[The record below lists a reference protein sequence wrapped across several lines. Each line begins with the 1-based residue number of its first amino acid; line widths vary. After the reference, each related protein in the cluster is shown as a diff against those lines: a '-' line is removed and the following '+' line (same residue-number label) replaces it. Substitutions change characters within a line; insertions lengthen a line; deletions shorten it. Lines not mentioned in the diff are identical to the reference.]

1 MDKLESMN
9 AFAKVVA
16 AGSYAEAARRLGLTR
31 SAVSKA
37 VMELERLLGARLLD
51 RTTRRVT
58 PTEAGLAYYERCVSI
73 LADVEETEIQVS
85 RLGLPPMHAPDF
97 AVTAMCQ
104 KPAGWTR
111 TGAGDWIC
119 TLVWRDPDRRTVHDT
134 YDLAV
139 TTDGCYTAT
148 IEGESLGGPTL
159 KALGGGVVRN
169 LLYTFEGC
177 FDTSAP

>member
-1 MDKLESMN
+1 MTAMPARQRRSVL
-9 AFAKVVA
+9 AGALAVVA
-16 AGSYAEAARRLGLTR
+16 AIAIPACGPGPITP
-31 SAVSKA
+31 
-37 VMELERLLGARLLD
+37 ARLQTAIQ
-51 RTTRRVT
+51 TTFANLV
-58 PTEAGLAYYERCVSI
+58 
-73 LADVEETEIQVS
+73 EIQVS

-104 KPAGWTR
+104 KPAGGTK

-119 TLVWRDPDRRTVHDT
+119 TLVWRDPDRRTFHDT

-139 TTDGCYTAT
+139 TTDGCYTAS